1 MNFSG
6 VKEVQGHI
14 YSSFETEM
22 LIPCKILIVIIIIII
37 IIIITIIN
45 NNFTYYE
52 ELVAICGIFIF
63 WKNLS

>member
-45 NNFTYYE
+45 HNFTYYE

-63 WKNLS
+63 

>member
-22 LIPCKILIVIIIIII
+22 LIPCKILIVIIITII

-63 WKNLS
+63 